1 MEDAEQEAAEA
12 DDLVLVA
19 EQVLLLEEAME
30 VTARGANAVVEAEA
44 ARSNQD
50 EKCRNFIG
58 VVVVVVFVLWKK

>member
-1 MEDAEQEAAEA
+1 MEDVVHEAEA
-12 DDLVLVA
+12 DDDLVLVA

-58 VVVVVVFVLWKK
+58 VAVVLWKK